1 MTTGRALVPPPEPL
15 RVGKGHEVPDGDQD
29 AALDAPDADIR
40 IRPGASKKPAKVTAP
55 TDFQAPRT
63 GHREPDWCP
72 QDIVEEWG
80 LQSFPASDAPA
91 NW

>member
-1 MTTGRALVPPPEPL
+1 MTAAHTLVPPPEPL
-15 RVGKGHEVPDGDQD
+15 PAGNDLGVPDTDP
-29 AALDAPDADIR
+29 AAQLATPDAGIH
-40 IRPGASKKPAKVTAP
+40 I
-55 TDFQAPRT
+55 
-63 GHREPDWCP
+63 EPDVKEKETDWCP

>member
-1 MTTGRALVPPPEPL
+1 MTPARTQAPPPEPL
-15 RVGKGHEVPDGDQD
+15 PVPKVDR
-29 AALDAPDADIR
+29 AAPGESPVADLR
-40 IRPGASKKPAKVTAP
+40 MRPTVSQQEEAG
-55 TDFQAPRT
+55 
-63 GHREPDWCP
+63 WCP

>member
-1 MTTGRALVPPPEPL
+1 MTTGPSSVPTPEAVP
-15 RVGKGHEVPDGDQD
+15 VGNDQE
-29 AALDAPDADIR
+29 ADR
-40 IRPGASKKPAKVTAP
+40 
-55 TDFQAPRT
+55 RT
-63 GHREPDWCP
+63 

>member
-1 MTTGRALVPPPEPL
+1 MTPRSDALAPEPSP
-15 RVGKGHEVPDGDQD
+15 VPK
-29 AALDAPDADIR
+29 PDR
-40 IRPGASKKPAKVTAP
+40 TVPGVKLHLS
-55 TDFQAPRT
+55 QA
-63 GHREPDWCP
+63 ESAWSP